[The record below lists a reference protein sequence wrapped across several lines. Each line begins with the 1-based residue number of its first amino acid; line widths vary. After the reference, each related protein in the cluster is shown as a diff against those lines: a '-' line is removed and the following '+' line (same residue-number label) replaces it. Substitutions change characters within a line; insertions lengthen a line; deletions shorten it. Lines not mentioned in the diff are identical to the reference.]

1 MVGISGHF
9 AIRETRDTKTL
20 VEGFMNTTF
29 SVADLSHLLRMPPL
43 NDDSLGGLTFRVR
56 SLASGESLLRQGDRF
71 RGVYVVRDGYLK
83 SAFLN
88 GDDEQVVAF
97 PVPGDPVGV
106 GGIETQVYPEDAI
119 ALTKAEV
126 VVVPQGQLLQMEGGA
141 GGVREVL
148 MWLLTREN
156 SGKAEHVA
164 LLGRRHSIARSAAF
178 LAYQGER
185 SWRLGQSPRRFRLP
199 MRLAHIGS
207 YLGLRPETLS
217 RAFRAF
223 GEEGIA
229 EVRARW
235 VEIHDPARLRVLADG
250 TDARIPV
257 SPVSSGMTS
266 GLANRVRLAWGV

>member
-1 MVGISGHF
+1 M
-9 AIRETRDTKTL
+9 K
-20 VEGFMNTTF
+20 TTF
-29 SVADLSHLLRMPPL
+29 SIADLSHLLRMPPL
-43 NDDSLGGLTFRVR
+43 EDESLEALTFRVR
-56 SLASGESLLRQGDRF
+56 SLVRGESLFRHGDRF

-83 SAFLN
+83 TSFLN

-119 ALTKAEV
+119 ALTNAEV
-126 VVVPQGQLLQMEGGA
+126 VVVPHGQLLQMEGGE

-156 SGKAEHVA
+156 SRKAEHVA
-164 LLGRRHSIARSAAF
+164 LFGRRHSTARSAAF
-178 LAYQGER
+178 LVYQGER

-199 MRLAHIGS
+199 MGLTDIGN

-223 GEEGIA
+223 GSEGIA

-235 VEIHDPARLRVLADG
+235 VEIHDPARLRALADG
-250 TDARIPV
+250 AEVRLPAKGV
-257 SPVSSGMTS
+257 GSGMRPA
-266 GLANRVRLAWGV
+266 LAERVRVAWGV